1 MASYPRT
8 TDEAIT
14 LIARAA
20 ANRAGVEKEIE
31 RCALALGTSVAALRA
46 TYYRHRPERLRA
58 THARCKLTAQQSDTL
73 ARVLQAFSGANL
85 GRRPGHLIEI
95 CQQLF
100 NVKVASSWVTN
111 YLKSY
116 SEELKI
122 RHSKALSSSRS
133 NSTAREEV
141 EEFILR

>member
-1 MASYPRT
+1 MFGFNHGAYLAYGSETMASYPRT

-85 GRRPGHLIEI
+85 GRRPGHLKKKYARS
-95 CQQLF
+95 C
-100 NVKVASSWVTN
+100 SM
-111 YLKSY
+111 
-116 SEELKI
+116 
-122 RHSKALSSSRS
+122 SRF
-133 NSTAREEV
+133 RQ
-141 EEFILR
+141 RG